1 MFCGIIHDGDFAG
14 TDTREL
20 YRILNSVYV
29 RGSSPLHQSVEEFV
43 SPALLP
49 AVSRAR
55 QSVELGSPLDGVGQV
70 KAAVQCATR
79 LKRTRLLQLNTEL
92 QYVLREAKDTHD
104 VAAMQQLRNQLLAIH
119 QQLRTIDSATH
130 LQG

>member
-1 MFCGIIHDGDFAG
+1 
-14 TDTREL
+14 
-20 YRILNSVYV
+20 VYV

-55 QSVELGSPLDGVGQV
+55 QSVELGSPLDGAGQI

-92 QYVLREAKDTHD
+92 QYVLREAKDADD